1 MSDKSTSRKAKAA
14 PKAAAGPKV
23 SAAKPEADPKATSKP
38 KAAPKP
44 KPDAPRSE
52 PRGKAKTHSFQAE
65 VTQLLQLMIN
75 SLYSEREIFLRE
87 LIANAADACD
97 RLRFLALTDKK
108 LFENDTDLHVQISC
122 DADNNTIT
130 IRDNGVGMSTD
141 EVIENIGTIARSG
154 TRRFLDEIKNSKKKK
169 QAPAELIGQFGVGFY
184 SSFLVSDQVTLRSR
198 KAGSKPEDGV
208 EWQSDGTG
216 SYQIRPCLHEAR
228 GVEITL
234 KLKEDAKEFIEPM
247 RLRTAIKKY
256 SDHLTLPIEMLSTP
270 PPSEDENAPPPEPE
284 WEQVNRGQAFWT
296 RPKRELK
303 DEDYKEFYQ
312 TLTYD
317 REDPA
322 VVLHNHIEGTQEYT
336 TLFYIPAKAPHDMW
350 EREIRSSVKLYVQR
364 MFITADTLGKIMPH
378 YLRFVR
384 GIVDSSDLP
393 LNVSREFLQNNQQ
406 LGQIRTASVQKIIAE
421 LQSIADDDAEKYQK
435 IWDQYGI
442 ALKYGVVEDTANREA
457 LTKLMRF
464 NTTRKE
470 GTEQKISLEQ
480 YVKKMPKKQQA
491 IYYVTAES
499 PAAAAASPHL
509 EVFRKRGIEVLL
521 LSDQIDEWLVT
532 HLREYNDKKLQS
544 IAKGDLDLD
553 KPADSDKDKDADK
566 KSDADDKPKSEPK
579 ADPETEKLLAKIK
592 EVLGD
597 RVKEV
602 KVSKRL
608 VDSPSCLV
616 AEQNAQGANMERIL
630 KSMGQTTTTSTP
642 IMEINPDHP
651 IIKGLSTRSPKFTDW
666 AHVLFDQAALASG
679 VPLAEPNA
687 YVKRINRL
695 LVGDKAESGKTEKSA
710 KVGKAEK
717 TGKTKKAKK
726 K

>member
-1 MSDKSTSRKAKAA
+1 MTPPMSDKSTSQKAKADPKATAGPTVSAAKPKAAKPDA
-14 PKAAAGPKV
+14 PKAAA
-23 SAAKPEADPKATSKP
+23 KP
-38 KAAPKP
+38 KAE
-44 KPDAPRSE
+44 APRSE

-108 LFENDTDLHVQISC
+108 LFEDDTDLRVQISC

-130 IRDNGVGMSTD
+130 IRDNGIGMSQD

-154 TRRFLDEIKNSKKKK
+154 TRRFLEEMKSDKKKK

-184 SSFLVSDQVTLRSR
+184 SSFLVSEHVTLRTR
-198 KAGSKPEDGV
+198 KAGSKAEDGV
-208 EWQSDGTG
+208 EWQSDGSG
-216 SYQIRPCLHEAR
+216 DYQIRPCLHEAR
-228 GVEITL
+228 GVELTL
-234 KLKEDAKEFIEPM
+234 KLKEDAKEFLEPM

-256 SDHLTLPIEMLSTP
+256 SDHLSLPIEMLNTP

-296 RPKRELK
+296 RAKRELK

-350 EREIRSSVKLYVQR
+350 EREIRSSVKLYVRR
-364 MFITADTLGKIMPH
+364 MFITDDTLGKIMPH

-406 LGQIRTASVQKIIAE
+406 LSQIRSASVQKILAE
-421 LQSIADDDAEKYQK
+421 LQRIADEDADKYQK

-442 ALKYGVVEDTANREA
+442 ALKYGVVEDTANRDA
-457 LTKLMRF
+457 LSKLLRF
-464 NTTRKE
+464 NTTRKD
-470 GTEQKISLEQ
+470 GSEQKISLDQ

-521 LSDQIDEWLVT
+521 LSDQIDEWLVS
-532 HLREYNDKKLQS
+532 HLREYDEKSLKS

-553 KPADSDKDKDADK
+553 EKPADKDKDKDGDN
-566 KSDADDKPKSEPK
+566 KSDADDKAK
-579 ADPETEKLLAKIK
+579 AESDTDPETEKLLAKIK

-616 AEQNAQGANMERIL
+616 SEQNAQGANMERIL

-651 IIKGLSTRSPKFTDW
+651 IIKSLSTRSPKFADW

-687 YVKRINRL
+687 YVQRINRL
-695 LVGDKAESGKTEKSA
+695 LVGEKVQPEAKPEKDEKAA
-710 KVGKAEK
+710 KV
-717 TGKTKKAKK
+717 KKSKK